1 MSSIFI
7 LIAGMATVLV
17 GILLLRL
24 HPVLALLAGAILVGF
39 LTSPDLLQQYAAGK
53 SFSAQQVK
61 VLLDQSTG
69 ERVARG
75 FGNTCER
82 VGLLILLASLTGKCL
97 LESGAAERIVR
108 SLIKVSGEK
117 KAPLSFTI
125 GSFILAVPTFFEA
138 VFYLMIPLARIM
150 GIRNPKSFPLF
161 VMAIVAGA
169 SMAGALVPPTP
180 GPLFAAGALGVN
192 IGLMIAMGSVI
203 GLAAAGAGL
212 FYAYGVNRRQ
222 DIPMRATPDTDTA
235 AMKEWLNKNTSEL
248 PSFFLSILPIA
259 VPVILLTGRT
269 VVNNSKISL
278 PAGLRIFFGS
288 VGDPTIAL
296 FIATAIALFI
306 LVKKLGYRLK
316 ELKQSME
323 EAVYSAGSIVLTVAA
338 GGAFGAMIQQTAIGN
353 TLVTLTPGI
362 KLAILPLAFLITA
375 VIRTSQGSATVA
387 MITAAGIIAAFNT
400 PGALSF
406 HPVYLAAV
414 IGCGAKI
421 FPWMNDAGFWIV
433 CKMSGFTE
441 RETFRN
447 YSMVLIVMGI
457 TGLVFTMLLA
467 KLFPLT

>member
-39 LTSPDLLQQYAAGK
+39 LTSPYLLQQYATGK
-53 SFSAQQVK
+53 LFSAQQVK
-61 VLLDQSTG
+61 ALLEQSTG

-108 SLIKVSGEK
+108 SLIKASGEK

-192 IGLMIAMGSVI
+192 IGLMIAIGSVI

-212 FYAYGVNRRQ
+212 FYAYRVNRRHN
-222 DIPMRATPDTDTA
+222 IPMRTTPDTDTA

-269 VVNNSKISL
+269 VVNNSKMSL
-278 PAGLRIFFGS
+278 PALRVFFNS
-288 VGDPTIAL
+288 AGDPTIAL
-296 FIATAIALFI
+296 FIATGIALFI

-323 EAVYSAGSIVLTVAA
+323 EAVYSAGSIVLIVAA

-353 TLVTLTPGI
+353 TLVALTPGI
-362 KLAILPLAFLITA
+362 QLAILPLAFLITA
-375 VIRTSQGSATVA
+375 IIRTSQGSATVA

-457 TGLVFTMLLA
+457 TGLLFTILLA
-467 KLFPLT
+467 KLFPLI

>member
-1 MSSIFI
+1 MSPIFI
-7 LIAGMATVLV
+7 LIAGMATVLI

-24 HPVLALLAGAILVGF
+24 HPVLALLGGAVLVGF
-39 LTSPDLLQQYAAGK
+39 LTSPYLLRQYAAGK
-53 SFSAQQVK
+53 LFSAQQVK
-61 VLLDQSTG
+61 ALLDQSTG

-82 VGLLILLASLTGKCL
+82 VGLLILLASFTGKCL

-161 VMAIVAGA
+161 IMAIVAGA

-192 IGLMIAMGSVI
+192 IGLMIVMGSII
-203 GLAAAGAGL
+203 GLVCAGAGL
-212 FYAYGVNRRQ
+212 FYAYRINSGQN
-222 DIPMRATPDTDTA
+222 IPMRATPDTDAA

-269 VVNNSKISL
+269 VLNNTKISL
-278 PAGLRIFFGS
+278 PADLRTFFNG

-296 FIATAIALFI
+296 FIATGIALFI

-323 EAVYSAGSIVLTVAA
+323 EAVYSAGSIVLIVAA

-353 TLVTLTPGI
+353 TLVALTPGI
-362 KLAILPLAFLITA
+362 QLAILPLAFLITA
-375 VIRTSQGSATVA
+375 IIRTSQGSATVA

-457 TGLVFTMLLA
+457 TGLLFTILLA
-467 KLFPLT
+467 KLFPLI

>member
-7 LIAGMATVLV
+7 LIAGMATVLA

-24 HPVLALLAGAILVGF
+24 HPVLALLGGAVLVGF
-39 LTSPDLLQQYAAGK
+39 LTSPFLLQQYATGK
-53 SFSAQQVK
+53 LFSAQQVK
-61 VLLDQSTG
+61 ALLEQSTG

-82 VGLLILLASLTGKCL
+82 VGLLILLASFTGKCL

-108 SLIKVSGEK
+108 SLIKASGEK

-161 VMAIVAGA
+161 IMAIVAGA

-192 IGLMIAMGSVI
+192 IGLMIVMGSVI
-203 GLAAAGAGL
+203 GLVCAGAGL
-212 FYAYGVNRRQ
+212 FYAHRINRRQ
-222 DIPMRATPDTDTA
+222 NIPMRATPDTDAA

-259 VPVILLTGRT
+259 IPVILLTGRT
-269 VVNNSKISL
+269 IINNSKMNL
-278 PAGLRIFFGS
+278 PDGLRIFFNGA
-288 VGDPTIAL
+288 GDPTIAL
-296 FIATAIALFI
+296 FIATGIALFI
-306 LVKKLGYRLK
+306 LVKKLGYRLQ
-316 ELKQSME
+316 ELKQPME
-323 EAVYSAGSIVLTVAA
+323 DAVYSAGSIVLIVAS

-353 TLVTLTPGI
+353 TLVALTPGI

-400 PGALSF
+400 PGALGF

-414 IGCGAKI
+414 IGCGAKV

-447 YSMVLIVMGI
+447 YSMVLIIMGF
-457 TGLVFTMLLA
+457 TGLIVTMLLA
-467 KLFPLT
+467 TLFPLI